1 MHKFKEN
8 YKPTYG
14 DMSTALGAETSPA
27 ADTIETDTYV
37 DMRYYDAL
45 VVYGI
50 ASGVASDAV
59 LTLTIQEATA
69 TDGSA
74 SATTTQTDTFTST
87 HVTDTDVMQAEIRG
101 EQLSS
106 GYRYAGAIIASDD
119 NSCTG
124 IVTMLMLQGRARYG
138 QATLP

>member
-14 DMSTALGAETSPA
+14 DMCTALGAETLN
-27 ADTIETDTYV
+27 TIETDTYV

-50 ASGVASDAV
+50 ASSVASDATI
-59 LTLTIQEATA
+59 TLTIWEG
-69 TDGSA
+69 TDTTGAS
-74 SATTTQTDTFTST
+74 SATTTQTDTFTSGAT
-87 HVTDTDVMQAEIRG
+87 SETDILQAEIRG

-106 GYRYAGAIIASDD
+106 GYRYAGAKIVSDD
-119 NSCTG
+119 DSDTA
-124 IVTMLMLQGRARYG
+124 IVTMLMLQGRARFA
-138 QATLP
+138 QSSLP

>member
-14 DMSTALGAETSPA
+14 DMSTAMGGEGSY
-27 ADTIETDTYV
+27 TIETDTYV
-37 DMRYYDAL
+37 DMRYYDAV

-50 ASGVASDAV
+50 ASGVANTKI
-59 LTLTIQEATA
+59 LTLTIWEG
-69 TDGSA
+69 TDTTGAS

-87 HVTDTDVMQAEIRG
+87 ATSDTDILQAEIRG

-106 GYRYAGAIIASDD
+106 GFRYVGAKLVSNDT
-119 NSCTG
+119 SCTG
-124 IVTMLMLQGRARYG
+124 IVTLMLLQGRSRFA

>member
-14 DMSTALGAETSPA
+14 DMSTALGAEGS
-27 ADTIETDTYV
+27 DLIETDTYV
-37 DMRYYDAL
+37 DMRYYDA
-45 VVYGI
+45 VAVYGI
-50 ASGVASDAV
+50 ASAVASDAV
-59 LTLTIQEATA
+59 LTLTIWEG
-69 TDGSA
+69 TDTTGAA

-87 HVTDTDVMQAEIRG
+87 ATSDTDILQAEIRG

-106 GYRYAGAIIASDD
+106 GFRYVGAKLVSNDT
-119 NSCTG
+119 SCTG
-124 IVTMLMLQGRARYG
+124 IVTLMLLQGRSRFA

>member
-14 DMSTALGAETSPA
+14 DMCTALGAETLN
-27 ADTIETDTYV
+27 TIETDTYV

-87 HVTDTDVMQAEIRG
+87 HVTDTDVLQAEIRG

-106 GYRYAGAIIASDD
+106 GYRYAGARIASDD
-119 NSCTG
+119 ASCTG
-124 IVTMLMLQGRARYG
+124 IVTMLMLQGRARFG
-138 QATLP
+138 SNSLP

>member
-50 ASGVASDAV
+50 ASGVANGAT

-74 SATTTQTDTFTST
+74 SATTTQTDTFVST
-87 HVTDTDVMQAEIRG
+87 NLTDTDVMQAEIRG

-106 GYRYAGAIIASDD
+106 GFRYAGAIIASDD
-119 NSCTG
+119 ASCTG
-124 IVTMLMLQGRARYG
+124 IVTMLMLQGRARFG
-138 QATLP
+138 SNSLP